1 MFEIICYVAV
11 CFYDPKTDREIFNIS
26 KEMIGKVITAP
37 KNIQLD
43 PMYGLLVTDGSIRMV
58 KDLDMIEFENDPL
71 KDITAEGKS
80 VAAAA
85 LSGLEEESES
95 AEEPEEEKA
104 KEEVQVEEKKE
115 KKYTKT
121 SKTK

>member
-11 CFYDPKTDREIFNIS
+11 CFYNPKTGSEIFNIT
-26 KEMIGKVITAP
+26 KELIGKVITAP

-43 PMYGLLVTDGSIRMV
+43 PMYGLLVNDGSIRMV

-85 LSGLEEESES
+85 LSELEYKSEESVET
-95 AEEPEEEKA
+95 EEEKA
-104 KEEVQVEEKKE
+104 NEEVPAEEKKE

>member
-11 CFYDPKTDREIFNIS
+11 CFYNPKTGSEIFNIT
-26 KEMIGKVITAP
+26 KELIGKVITAP

-43 PMYGLLVTDGSIRMV
+43 PMYGLLVNDGSIRMV

-85 LSGLEEESES
+85 LSELEY
-95 AEEPEEEKA
+95 KI
-104 KEEVQVEEKKE
+104 
-115 KKYTKT
+115 
-121 SKTK
+121 